1 MLTTRM
7 SPQVTCSLNDSSLE
21 KFYKL
26 ERSLKLNGVGETK
39 QVIHQRLLLIF
50 DLIITYW
57 DRLTCGVPASSGRSR
72 NCTMSILLRFSRT
85 LAVNLVKV
93 RN

>member
-39 QVIHQRLLLIF
+39 QVIQQRLLLIF
-50 DLIITYW
+50 EIFFIGIDSLVEFQPQVAVRGTARCPSYCALVVLRRLIW
-57 DRLTCGVPASSGRSR
+57 
-72 NCTMSILLRFSRT
+72 
-85 LAVNLVKV
+85 
-93 RN
+93 

>member
-39 QVIHQRLLLIF
+39 QVIQQRLLLIF
-50 DLIITYW
+50 EFFLNFFI
-57 DRLTCGVPASSGRSR
+57 
-72 NCTMSILLRFSRT
+72 
-85 LAVNLVKV
+85 
-93 RN
+93 

>member
-26 ERSLKLNGVGETK
+26 ERSLKFNGVGETK
-39 QVIHQRLLLIF
+39 QVIQQRLLLIF
-50 DLIITYW
+50 ELFFFFLYELLLGSTHFWSSSLKWPFEELHDVHLIA
-57 DRLTCGVPASSGRSR
+57 L
-72 NCTMSILLRFSRT
+72 
-85 LAVNLVKV
+85 
-93 RN
+93 